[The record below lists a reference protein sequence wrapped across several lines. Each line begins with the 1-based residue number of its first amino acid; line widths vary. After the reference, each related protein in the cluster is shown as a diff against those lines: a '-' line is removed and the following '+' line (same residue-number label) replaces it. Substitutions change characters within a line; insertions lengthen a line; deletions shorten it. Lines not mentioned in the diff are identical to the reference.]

1 LRIDAGIALSA
12 KPSYGNYYLTVE
24 NGRAEHGASG
34 LRVCAVCSDPRI
46 GVNMMN
52 RKQKQETVDRILDLL
67 MQLIEEEHPQT
78 GRSKPVEMITI
89 KEAVSTI
96 QGISEHTIRM
106 LVAQNRVHYIRTGE
120 GKRGKILISK
130 ESLLEYFGVVA

>member
-1 LRIDAGIALSA
+1 
-12 KPSYGNYYLTVE
+12 
-24 NGRAEHGASG
+24 
-34 LRVCAVCSDPRI
+34 
-46 GVNMMN
+46 MMN

-106 LVAQNRVHYIRTGE
+106 LVALNRVHYIRTGE

>member
-1 LRIDAGIALSA
+1 
-12 KPSYGNYYLTVE
+12 
-24 NGRAEHGASG
+24 
-34 LRVCAVCSDPRI
+34 
-46 GVNMMN
+46 MN

-106 LVAQNRVHYIRTGE
+106 LVAQNVSITSAPARENVEKFSSARNLCWNISALSLNRST
-120 GKRGKILISK
+120 ILTTIAYPENSFLTLK
-130 ESLLEYFGVVA
+130 